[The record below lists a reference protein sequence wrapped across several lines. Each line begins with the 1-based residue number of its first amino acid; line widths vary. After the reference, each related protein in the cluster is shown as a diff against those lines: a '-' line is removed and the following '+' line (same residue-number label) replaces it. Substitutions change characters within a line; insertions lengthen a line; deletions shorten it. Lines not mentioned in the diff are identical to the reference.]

1 MELEDFIKTIYLG
14 DRACKKIILDSWAQE
29 VKIQITCISRVRSEQ
44 WNYYT
49 DEDIEDGYLVFE
61 KVKNINFEPPGLI
74 PNDFINDVTVEKL
87 EEGYYN
93 VIINISAGYGE
104 GEGIDIDVCI
114 ITKSVAIE
122 DPEQPNIRI
131 RD

>member
-29 VKIQITCISRVRSEQ
+29 VKIQITCISRVRSER

-61 KVKNINFEPPGLI
+61 KVKILTLNHRALFLTIL
-74 PNDFINDVTVEKL
+74 
-87 EEGYYN
+87 
-93 VIINISAGYGE
+93 
-104 GEGIDIDVCI
+104 
-114 ITKSVAIE
+114 
-122 DPEQPNIRI
+122 
-131 RD
+131 